1 MNLMEYRVETVKK
14 RMGQGQAYHFM
25 EKANSADRVVVSMGS
40 LVVIADAIKDNKI
53 IARVHVND
61 LINSTE
67 YNKRVMTPETREMI
81 RKAINDKKELVK
93 AHM

>member
-1 MNLMEYRVETVKK
+1 MEYRIAKVKS
-14 RMGQGQAYHFM
+14 RMGQGQAYSFM
-25 EKANSADRVVVSMGS
+25 EKANSADYVRVSMGA